1 MNNKD
6 LRAMEKLFGKVVQEK
21 PEKGFYTRR
30 EIQKL
35 WNLSEPIIT
44 KKLSVALK
52 NNLLEV
58 RMYRVTSGMV
68 TRPIPHYR
76 IKNEQNRQRK
86 T

>member
-1 MNNKD
+1 MNTKD
-6 LRAMEKLFGKVVQEK
+6 LKDMERLFGKAVCEK

-35 WNLSEPIIT
+35 WNSSEPIISR
-44 KKLSVALK
+44 KISFALK

-58 RMYRVTSGMV
+58 RMYRVKSGMV

-76 IKNEQNRQRK
+76 IKK
-86 T
+86 

>member
-6 LRAMEKLFGKVVQEK
+6 LRAMEKLFGKAVVEK

-35 WNLSEPIIT
+35 WNSSEPIISR
-44 KKLSVALK
+44 KISAALK
-52 NNLLEV
+52 SNLLEM
-58 RMYRVTSGMV
+58 RMYRVQSGMV

-76 IKNEQNRQRK
+76 IKE
-86 T
+86 

>member
-6 LRAMEKLFGKVVQEK
+6 LRAMEKLLGKAVAET
-21 PEKGFYTRR
+21 PDKGFYTRR
-30 EIQKL
+30 QLQKI
-35 WNLSEPIIT
+35 WNLSEPIISR
-44 KKLSVALK
+44 KLSIALK
-52 NNLLEV
+52 KNLLEM